1 MLTLAPLWPR
11 QFSTGKTCGGAG
23 SGGGVGVGREDVTGR
38 MARMVTASM
47 VVVDWPI
54 SDGAGIISV
63 SGALFCRV
71 SGDQNR

>member
-1 MLTLAPLWPR
+1 M
-11 QFSTGKTCGGAG
+11 
-23 SGGGVGVGREDVTGR
+23 GVGREEVTGR

-54 SDGAGIISV
+54 SDGAGINSV

>member
-1 MLTLAPLWPR
+1 M
-11 QFSTGKTCGGAG
+11 GAG
-23 SGGGVGVGREDVTGR
+23 KGEVTGR

-47 VVVDWPI
+47 VVADWPI

>member
-1 MLTLAPLWPR
+1 M
-11 QFSTGKTCGGAG
+11 
-23 SGGGVGVGREDVTGR
+23 GVGREEVTGR

-54 SDGAGIISV
+54 LDGAGIIAL